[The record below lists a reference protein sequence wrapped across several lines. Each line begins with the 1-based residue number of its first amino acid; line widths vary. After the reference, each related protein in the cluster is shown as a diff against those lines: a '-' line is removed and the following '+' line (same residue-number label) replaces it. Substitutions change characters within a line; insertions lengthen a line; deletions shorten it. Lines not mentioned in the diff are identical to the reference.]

1 MGIPPLSGLA
11 GVSQPCLKWSPVKG
25 RSNLENY
32 GCPPK
37 QQLALGQ
44 EGVCVNG
51 WGAGLEGTLPLPEA
65 LRSGKQAD
73 GPNLLCSPWSS
84 FGPQQGEQ
92 TCELKSTCV
101 L

>member
-1 MGIPPLSGLA
+1 M
-11 GVSQPCLKWSPVKG
+11 
-25 RSNLENY
+25 
-32 GCPPK
+32 
-37 QQLALGQ
+37 
-44 EGVCVNG
+44 NG